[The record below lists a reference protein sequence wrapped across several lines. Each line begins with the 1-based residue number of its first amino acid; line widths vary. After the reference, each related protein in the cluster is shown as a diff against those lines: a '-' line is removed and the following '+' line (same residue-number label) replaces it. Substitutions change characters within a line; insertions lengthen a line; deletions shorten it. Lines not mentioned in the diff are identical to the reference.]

1 MHHARVAEARTMPGV
16 PPRRA
21 RAPARG
27 GMNALTIVPL
37 VRSADRTDNVLMTD
51 FSCLTV

>member
-27 GMNALTIVPL
+27 GMNALIVPL
-37 VRSADRTDNVLMTD
+37 VRSADRTDNVLMTAL
-51 FSCLTV
+51 SCLTV